1 MTDKRETDAQL
12 ANRSA
17 NFLDTVHEMR
27 DLEHRKRHA
36 ARSSEE
42 FHALADQ
49 VEEKARQAFKIAHEQ
64 NLVGEED
71 SSIRQEREMQYPG
84 DWTRSQQH

>member
-27 DLEHRKRHA
+27 DLERQRRHA
-36 ARSSEE
+36 ARSSDE
-42 FHALADQ
+42 FHALAGA
-49 VEEKARQAFKIAHEQ
+49 VEEKARQAFKIAQEQ
-64 NLVGEED
+64 NLVSEED
-71 SSIRQEREMQYPG
+71 SPIPQEREEQYPA
-84 DWTRSQQH
+84 DWTRSQQN